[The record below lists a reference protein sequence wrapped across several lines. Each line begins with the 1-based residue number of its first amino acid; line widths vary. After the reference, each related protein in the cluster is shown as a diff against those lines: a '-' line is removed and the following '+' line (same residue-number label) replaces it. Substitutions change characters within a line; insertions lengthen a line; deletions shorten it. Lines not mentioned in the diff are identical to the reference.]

1 MKIFRLIIVCL
12 IAFLLS
18 PIEGNA
24 QFGSPILVYK
34 NDLPTQK
41 ECVEINSRKLIIMGQ
56 RWDLDLVEDFKRKK
70 EFSLF
75 EEYKDN
81 CIAYSDSF
89 IKPLAERWSMHDSF
103 EIKQYREVKALY
115 NAGVTDVLVL
125 ALVKITIEKDN
136 DNKNE
141 FTVSFAYTGDEAE
154 KDAAGFNPKEFK
166 ALVLF
171 PIEQIEEM
179 ETTFKKLYIGV
190 GIQHQV
196 PTKTDINRA
205 VDVMTNLVNRRAA
218 DAAFTDNTLKQFAP
232 RLKDY
237 TLAISKK
244 DWEDGLLIADAQ
256 AYYPYPIEKMDEDKY
271 NELIKSGKPGYAY
284 GFKFGNLV
292 GIMLSDTRQVAFI
305 AGPSDIPNSKT
316 SPFFNTRDFNKIN
329 EAVTE
334 AKIIFK

>member
-1 MKIFRLIIVCL
+1 MKKNRLLVFILIVFSL
-12 IAFLLS
+12 A
-18 PIEGNA
+18 PIKGRA
-24 QFGSPILVYK
+24 QFGSPILVFK

-41 ECVEINSRKLIIMGQ
+41 ECIEINSRKLIIMGA
-56 RWDLDLVEDFKRKK
+56 RWDLDLVEDYKKRK
-70 EFSLF
+70 EFSLL

-81 CIAYSDSF
+81 CLAYSEAYL
-89 IKPLAERWSMHDSF
+89 KPLAERWTMHDSF
-103 EIKQYREVKALY
+103 ETKQYRDVKALY
-115 NAGVTDVLVL
+115 HAGVTDVLVL
-125 ALVKITIEKDN
+125 ALVKITIEKGN
-136 DNKNE
+136 DDKNE

-166 ALVLF
+166 ALVMF

-196 PTKTDINRA
+196 PTETDIYRA

-218 DAAFTDNTLKQFAP
+218 DIAFTDNTIKQFAP

-256 AYYPYPIEKMDEDKY
+256 AYYPYPIEKMDEEKY
-271 NELIKSGKPGYAY
+271 NELIKAGKPGYAY

-292 GIMLSDTRQVAFI
+292 GIMLSDTREVAFI
-305 AGPSDIPNSKT
+305 SGPSDIPNSKT
-316 SPFFNTRDFNKIN
+316 SPYFNTRDFNKIN

-334 AKIIFK
+334 TKIIFK